1 MINADN
7 IGGSSESDSEEGRLD
22 DSAVLRGV
30 DAKQLRDATSAAI
43 TNVWKEATLQTT
55 ALARKITVGSRLD
68 ALPTIAML
76 GLEPQTSRITPFS
89 GTAEEGTQ
97 FSVWLRRLEDV
108 IRMRP
113 RPSPLS
119 SEPTS
124 SSDI

>member
-55 ALARKITVGSRLD
+55 ALARKIRQRAVASGGSYGTVS
-68 ALPTIAML
+68 ML
-76 GLEPQTSRITPFS
+76 Q
-89 GTAEEGTQ
+89 
-97 FSVWLRRLEDV
+97 
-108 IRMRP
+108 
-113 RPSPLS
+113 
-119 SEPTS
+119 
-124 SSDI
+124 